1 MRDGILISR
10 WVFVFKLHSC
20 KLNIQM
26 QSNLFNIIDNSGEK
40 FPKVNTELCFDA
52 FIRYLEERVKNETTG
67 KKKYF
72 EKTLE
77 TFQNSLKVHGPVSLV
92 NIPDFNK
99 ELTLIYNCMIPPF
112 ADETKTFWALGLPI
126 CQSIFYG
133 TDAFYKLLQQSKCN
147 LNINI
152 ALPLRQNSNAESNK
166 IWILYMLIFEKLYGL
181 SPVHEYELIHSF
193 TDPESGLPKYHQI
206 RIDNRFLDVSVIGE
220 LPEFDFQEISRN
232 SNLALLNKILP
243 LDKFIFKGFTIL
255 ESVDITTS
263 QVLDNIKN
271 IIIKA
276 REVPSYYQDVIL
288 SLKTIV
294 GNKHIDFALLPFLK
308 LNGKTVFDLSAD
320 NHSII
325 LDLLAQK
332 KIEETNLENLIHHY
346 IEHPQILLFNTGKTG
361 NSPNLNF
368 FSDGLKD
375 LNIVSYALLPVY
387 HKTEI
392 VGALEIFTGEEE
404 VLNEKILTKLNITTP
419 LLAQL
424 LKDAAVDFE
433 SDINDIIK
441 ERFTSLQ
448 PAVQWKFNEKAWEY
462 KKTLHPDKPKP
473 VIENIKFENV
483 FPLYG
488 AIDIRNSTIERNKAL
503 RNDIEVQLKIIADI
517 LVKLKDLLNITI
529 VDEMLF
535 SCEEWLK
542 SINNDSIENFELNIS
557 DFLNRDIIETFKYF
571 KSNNKKA
578 AQIINSYDEAMD
590 PLNGIVFANRRALE
604 SSIQI
609 INTGISNYLDLFND
623 ELQQSYPCYFEKLR
637 SDGIEY
643 DIYIGQSIAP
653 KRPFNMLYLRNIRLW
668 QLASMAAL
676 AKLTHNLIPQME
688 TPLKTTQLIYVNSN
702 SIDISFRTDERR
714 FDVEGAYNIR
724 YEIIKKRIDKITLKN
739 SNERLTQPGKIAIV
753 YFSAKEEKE
762 YMGYILYLQRKGI
775 LLDDVEKLELEELQ
789 GVNGL
794 LAIRIGVKL

>member
-1 MRDGILISR
+1 
-10 WVFVFKLHSC
+10 
-20 KLNIQM
+20 M

-40 FPKVNTELCFDA
+40 FPEVNTELSFDL
-52 FIRYLEERVKNETTG
+52 FLKHLEERIRNGNSE

-77 TFQNSLKVHGPVSLV
+77 TFRNSLKKHGPVSLA
-92 NIPDFNK
+92 NISEFNT
-99 ELTLIYNCMIPPF
+99 ELSLIYNCLIPPF
-112 ADETKTFWALGLPI
+112 ADESKTLWALGLPI

-133 TDAFYKLLQQSKCN
+133 TDAFYNLLQQNKCN

-152 ALPLRQNSNAESNK
+152 ALPLRQNHNAESNK
-166 IWILYMLIFEKLYGL
+166 VWVLYMLVFEKIYGL
-181 SPVHEYELIHSF
+181 PPAHEYELVHSF

-206 RIDNRFLDVSVIGE
+206 RIDNRFIDVSVKGE
-220 LPEFDFQEISRN
+220 LPAIDFNEISRN
-232 SNLALLNKILP
+232 SNLMVLNKVLP
-243 LDKFIFKGFTIL
+243 LNKFIFKGFSIL

-276 REVPSYYQDVIL
+276 REVPSYYQDIIL
-288 SLKTIV
+288 SMKTIV
-294 GNKHIDFALLPFLK
+294 GNRHIEFALLPFLK
-308 LNGKTVFDLSAD
+308 LNGKTVFDLSGE
-320 NHSII
+320 NHSVI
-325 LDLLAQK
+325 LDLLAKK
-332 KIEETNLENLIHHY
+332 KIEEANLENLVHHY
-346 IEHPQILLFNTGKTG
+346 LSNPQVLLYNTGKIN
-361 NSPNLNF
+361 NSHNLDF
-368 FSDGLKD
+368 FADGLKD
-375 LNIVSYALLPVY
+375 SNIASYALLPVY
-387 HKTEI
+387 HKTEV
-392 VGALEIFTGEEE
+392 VGALEIFTEKEEI
-404 VLNEKILTKLNITTP
+404 LNEKILTKLNITTP

-424 LKDAAVDFE
+424 LKDAAIDFE

-462 KKTLHPDKPKP
+462 KKNLQPDKPKP
-473 VIENIKFENV
+473 VIDTIKFENV
-483 FPLYG
+483 YPLYG
-488 AIDIRNSTIERNKAL
+488 AIDIRNSTVERNKSL
-503 RNDIEVQLKIIADI
+503 RNDIRVQLKIIEEVLI
-517 LVKLKDLLNITI
+517 KLKDLLNIAI

-535 SCEEWLK
+535 TCQEWLN
-542 SINNDSIENFELNIS
+542 SIKNDSIENFELSIGE
-557 DFLNRDIIETFKYF
+557 FLNRDIAETFKYF
-571 KSNNKKA
+571 RSNNKKA
-578 AQIINSYDEAMD
+578 ATIILNYDEAID
-590 PLNGIVFANRRALE
+590 PVQGIAFANRRALE
-604 SSIQI
+604 SSIQV

-653 KRPFNMLYLRNIRLW
+653 GKPFNMLYLKNIRLW
-668 QLASMAAL
+668 QLTSMAAL

-688 TPLKTTQLIYVNSN
+688 TPLKTTQLIYINST

-724 YEIIKKRIDKITLKN
+724 YEIIKKRIDKVTLKD
-739 SNERLTQPGKIAIV
+739 SDERLTQPGKIAMV
-753 YFSAKEEKE
+753 YFSAREEKE

-794 LAIRIGVKL
+794 LALRVGVKL